1 MLPTSELKTYRL
13 KEKVQETVLYANGNH
28 KKAEV
33 VILISG
39 KTDLKTKTLCN
50 KRQKRTYIMIRG
62 SIKEE
67 DNNCK
72 YIIHNIG
79 APKHIKQILTDIKW
93 ETDLVDLNT
102 HLHQGRDVRSR

>member
-72 YIIHNIG
+72 YIIPNIG
-79 APKHIKQILTDIKW
+79 ALQYII
-93 ETDLVDLNT
+93 
-102 HLHQGRDVRSR
+102 